1 MVLESVDHAAEAVLP
16 LALLDQNAL
25 QSAVNML
32 FENAPVDAQGSEQ
45 VGYCFLEEDG
55 FCVCV
60 VSRVVVEWGT

>member
-1 MVLESVDHAAEAVLP
+1 MLESVDHAAEAVLP

-45 VGYCFLEEDG
+45 VSYCFFFFEEGG

-60 VSRVVVEWGT
+60 V